1 MVMDHGRCDMVMDH
15 GRCDMVM
22 DHGRCDMV
30 MDHGRCD
37 MVMDHGRCDMVMDHG
52 RCDMVMDHGRCDM
65 VMDPA
70 RAKLKTTSKMH
81 WTAVCSGPGEDVSG
95 RDHLLL
101 CSVSPTCSERACCG
115 PTPRCILT
123 PGPLL
128 HRAAPD
134 P

>member
-1 MVMDHGRCDMVMDH
+1 MRQRYRPRLKADAHRRWPGSQTDVMSALSTLSGR
-15 GRCDMVM
+15 
-22 DHGRCDMV
+22 
-30 MDHGRCD
+30 
-37 MVMDHGRCDMVMDHG
+37 
-52 RCDMVMDHGRCDM
+52 
-65 VMDPA
+65 
-70 RAKLKTTSKMH
+70 
-81 WTAVCSGPGEDVSG
+81 TAACSGPGEDVSG

-101 CSVSPTCSERACCG
+101 CSVSPPCSERACCG